1 MLPLSL
7 VIPTIN
13 EESNISIIYNNIKIL
28 DTSEVIIVDGGSKDK
43 TKELLKQYCIINAF
57 PSRGEQLHLGYQKS
71 NEAWVLFLHA
81 DTILNEKNVL
91 EIKKFINNN
100 TYNQIAYFR
109 LKFDEKSI
117 SSNLISFWA
126 NFRTILFK
134 LPFGDQGLLINRKYY
149 KEIGGFSLIPI
160 MEDMDIMTRIPKNN
174 KFLFDSTIITSFRK
188 YKNNGII
195 KQSLENITNQIKF
208 FLK

>member
-1 MLPLSL
+1 M
-7 VIPTIN
+7 
-13 EESNISIIYNNIKIL
+13 
-28 DTSEVIIVDGGSKDK
+28 
-43 TKELLKQYCIINAF
+43 
-57 PSRGEQLHLGYQKS
+57 
-71 NEAWVLFLHA
+71 
-81 DTILNEKNVL
+81 
-91 EIKKFINNN
+91 
-100 TYNQIAYFR
+100 
-109 LKFDEKSI
+109 
-117 SSNLISFWA
+117 ISFWA